1 MDILNLL
8 SLVTVSVAL
17 SRPCAA
23 RAMACHGRK
32 KEATNAR
39 QLGSYGNS
47 LTGSEP
53 GTEGRVQDGRDIIY
67 RKSRRG
73 RYGMVVH
80 ERFDSTAVPMVERTP
95 VAPLYSQGR
104 RFKATAIVVTTER
117 YFQNSEP
124 RVLAKEKKRK
134 TKKRERRCDPLKSE

>member
-1 MDILNLL
+1 MELLNLL

-17 SRPCAA
+17 SRSYAA
-23 RAMACHGRK
+23 KAKPWK
-32 KEATNAR
+32 KGYECKATR
-39 QLGSYGNS
+39 FSYGNS

-67 RKSRRG
+67 GKSRRG
-73 RYGMVVH
+73 RYGMVH

-95 VAPLYSQGR
+95 VAPLYLQG

-117 YFQNSEP
+117 HFHNVEL
-124 RVLAKEKKRK
+124 RVLV
-134 TKKRERRCDPLKSE
+134 S